1 MIQEGPQVG
10 AEADLFDQLPDAVVV
25 IDNTG
30 TVARGN
36 RAAARIMGRPAADFV
51 GSSALEL
58 VHPDDLS
65 LAALSLSSV
74 EGKEVGTPIE
84 LRVTTDDGWRLVE
97 LVGAPLADGHIAL
110 SMRDLT
116 DRRRWEVAGGEV
128 ARFRSMVHHATA
140 LSVLLDADGIVT
152 SVSGAITRQ
161 LGHDPELVCD
171 HPLVHI
177 VHPDDRI
184 LVRGAIVAAASTGPG
199 DAPTPVEARLAGP
212 RSSYVPFELTIVS
225 LLDDPT
231 VGGLVVSGHDIS
243 RLRAAQE
250 ALAELAHYDALTGLP
265 NRRAFDT
272 ALEEQ
277 WTLTS
282 RDGID
287 SYVVV
292 ADLDRFKE
300 LNDRHGHAT
309 GDEALRQ
316 VGNALRR
323 TVRATDFVARLGGDE
338 FGIILIRCGGEA
350 AAVGFAAE
358 LCERI
363 EQACRPLPSMVA
375 VSVGHASLRAATSAS
390 TALHEADLSM
400 YANKRR
406 DGGSTA
412 QARRRT
418 SRPGRAPVCSPDE

>member
-1 MIQEGPQVG
+1 MTQERPQAG
-10 AEADLFDQLPDAVVV
+10 AGADLFDQLPDAIVV
-25 IDNTG
+25 IDG
-30 TVARGN
+30 SGHVARGN
-36 RAAARIMGRPAADFV
+36 RAAERVTGRRVSDFV
-51 GSSALEL
+51 GSSALDL
-58 VHPDDLS
+58 VHPDDLP

-84 LRVTTDDGWRLVE
+84 LRVATDAGWRLVE
-97 LVGAPLADGHIAL
+97 VVGAPLDDGHIAL

-128 ARFRSMVHHATA
+128 ARFRSLVHHATA
-140 LSVLLDADGIVT
+140 LTMLLDADGVVT

-171 HPLVHI
+171 HPLVRI

-199 DAPTPVEARLAGP
+199 DAPTPVEARLAG
-212 RSSYVPFELTIVS
+212 RGSSHVPFELTIVS

-231 VGGLVVSGHDIS
+231 VRGLVVSGHDIS

-250 ALAELAHYDALTGLP
+250 ALAELAHFDALTGLP
-265 NRRAFDT
+265 NRRAFDV
-272 ALEEQ
+272 ALADQ

-292 ADLDRFKE
+292 ADLDGFKQ

-316 VGNALRR
+316 VGQALRR

-338 FGIILIRCGGEA
+338 FGILLIRCGGEA

-358 LCERI
+358 LRDRI
-363 EQACRPLPSMVA
+363 AQACRPLPSIVS
-375 VSVGHASLRAATSAS
+375 VSVGHASLRAAGSAEA
-390 TALHEADLSM
+390 ALHEADLQM
-400 YANKRR
+400 YARKRER
-406 DGGSTA
+406 
-412 QARRRT
+412 
-418 SRPGRAPVCSPDE
+418 

>member
-1 MIQEGPQVG
+1 MTQERPQAG
-10 AEADLFDQLPDAVVV
+10 ADVELFDQLPDAIVV
-25 IDNTG
+25 IDG
-30 TVARGN
+30 AGVVARGN
-36 RAAARIMGRPAADFV
+36 RAAERITGRPVSDFL
-51 GSSALEL
+51 GSSALDL
-58 VHPDDLS
+58 VHPDDLP

-84 LRVTTDDGWRLVE
+84 LRVATEDGWRLVE
-97 LVGAPLADGHIAL
+97 VVGSPLDDGHIAL

-128 ARFRSMVHHATA
+128 ARFRSLVHHATA
-140 LSVLLDADGIVT
+140 LTMLLDADGVVT

-171 HPLVHI
+171 HPLIRI

-199 DAPTPVEARLAGP
+199 DAPTPVEARLAG
-212 RSSYVPFELTIVS
+212 RGSSHVPFELTIVS

-231 VGGLVVSGHDIS
+231 VRGLVVSGHDIS

-250 ALAELAHYDALTGLP
+250 ALAELAHFDALTGLP
-265 NRRAFDT
+265 NRRAFDV
-272 ALEEQ
+272 ALHDQ
-277 WTLTS
+277 WTLTA

-292 ADLDRFKE
+292 ADLDGFKQ
-300 LNDRHGHAT
+300 LNDHHGHAT

-316 VGNALRR
+316 VGGALRR
-323 TVRATDFVARLGGDE
+323 TVRGTDVVARLGGDE
-338 FGIILIRCGGEA
+338 FGILLIRCGGEA

-358 LCERI
+358 LRERI
-363 EQACRPLPSMVA
+363 EQACRPLPSIVS
-375 VSVGHASLRAATSAS
+375 VSVGHASLRASESAEA
-390 TALHEADLSM
+390 ALHEADLQM
-400 YANKRR
+400 YAHKRER
-406 DGGSTA
+406 
-412 QARRRT
+412 
-418 SRPGRAPVCSPDE
+418 

>member
-1 MIQEGPQVG
+1 MTQRDVQLGAG
-10 AEADLFDQLPDAVVV
+10 AELFDQLPDAIVV
-25 IDNTG
+25 IDNAG

-36 RAAARIMGRPAADFV
+36 RAAARIMGRSVSDFI

-58 VHPDDLS
+58 VHPDDLA

-84 LRVTTDDGWRLVE
+84 LRVATDDGWRLVE
-97 LVGAPLADGHIAL
+97 VVGAPLEDGHIAL

-116 DRRRWEVAGGEV
+116 ERRRWEVAGGEV
-128 ARFRSMVHHATA
+128 ARFRSLVHHATA
-140 LSVLLDADGIVT
+140 LTMLLDPDGIVT

-161 LGHDPELVCD
+161 LGHDPEVVCD
-171 HPLVHI
+171 QPLVRI

-184 LVRGAIVAAASTGPG
+184 LLRAAIVAAAATAPG
-199 DAPTPVEARLAGP
+199 DPPTPVEARLAGP
-212 RSSYVPFELTIVS
+212 GTSYVPFELSIVS
-225 LLDDPT
+225 LLEDPT
-231 VGGLVVSGHDIS
+231 VRGLVVSGHDIS

-250 ALAELAHYDALTGLP
+250 ALAELAHFDALTGLP
-265 NRRAFDT
+265 NRRAFDV
-272 ALEEQ
+272 ALADQ

-292 ADLDRFKE
+292 ADLDGFKQ
-300 LNDRHGHAT
+300 LNDLHGHAT

-323 TVRATDFVARLGGDE
+323 TVRATDFVARIGGDE

-350 AAVGFAAE
+350 AAVGFAAA
-358 LCERI
+358 LRDRI
-363 EQACRPLPSMVA
+363 SQACRPLPSIVA
-375 VSVGHASLRAATSAS
+375 VSVGHASLRASESAAA
-390 TALHEADLSM
+390 ALHAADLSM
-400 YANKRR
+400 YAKKRR
-406 DGGSTA
+406 
-412 QARRRT
+412 R
-418 SRPGRAPVCSPDE
+418 

>member
-1 MIQEGPQVG
+1 VTQG
-10 AEADLFDQLPDAVVV
+10 EARPAVAADVFDQLPDAVVV
-25 IDNTG
+25 IDG
-30 TVARGN
+30 AATVVRGN
-36 RAAARIMGRPAADFV
+36 RAAARIVGRPAAEFI
-51 GSSALEL
+51 GSSALDL
-58 VHPDDLS
+58 VHPDDLA

-84 LRVTTDDGWRLVE
+84 LRISTDDGWRLVE
-97 LVGAPLADGHIAL
+97 LVGAPMDDGHIAL

-116 DRRRWEVAGGEV
+116 ERRRWEVAGGEV
-128 ARFRSMVHHATA
+128 ARFRSLVHHATA
-140 LSVLLDADGIVT
+140 LTMLLDADGVVT

-171 HPLVHI
+171 QPLVRI

-184 LVRGAIVAAASTGPG
+184 LVRGAIVAATSAVPG
-199 DAPTPVEARLAGP
+199 DAPTPVEARLAG
-212 RSSYVPFELTIVS
+212 RGSSYVPFELSIVS

-231 VGGLVVSGHDIS
+231 VRGLVVSGHDIS

-250 ALAELAHYDALTGLP
+250 ALAELAHFDALTGLP
-265 NRRAFDT
+265 NRRAFDV
-272 ALEEQ
+272 ALEHQ

-287 SYVVV
+287 SFVVV
-292 ADLDRFKE
+292 ADLDGFKQ
-300 LNDRHGHAT
+300 LNDTHGHAT

-350 AAVGFAAE
+350 AAFGFAAE
-358 LCERI
+358 VRDRI
-363 EQACRPLPSMVA
+363 AQACRPLPSIVA
-375 VSVGHASLRAATSAS
+375 VSVGHASLRASESAAA
-390 TALHEADLSM
+390 ALHAADLSM
-400 YANKRR
+400 YAAKRLR
-406 DGGSTA
+406 
-412 QARRRT
+412 
-418 SRPGRAPVCSPDE
+418 

>member
-1 MIQEGPQVG
+1 MTQERPQAG
-10 AEADLFDQLPDAVVV
+10 AGADLFDQLPDAIVV
-25 IDNTG
+25 IDG
-30 TVARGN
+30 SGHVARGN
-36 RAAARIMGRPAADFV
+36 RAAERVTGRRVSDFV
-51 GSSALEL
+51 GSSALDL
-58 VHPDDLS
+58 VHPDDLP
-65 LAALSLSSV
+65 LAAVSLSSV

-84 LRVTTDDGWRLVE
+84 LRVATDAGWRLVE
-97 LVGAPLADGHIAL
+97 VVGAPLDDGHIAL

-128 ARFRSMVHHATA
+128 ARFRSLVHHATA
-140 LSVLLDADGIVT
+140 LTMLLDADGVVT

-171 HPLVHI
+171 HPLVRI

-199 DAPTPVEARLAGP
+199 DAPTPVEARLAG
-212 RSSYVPFELTIVS
+212 RGSSHVPFELTIVS

-231 VGGLVVSGHDIS
+231 VRGLVVSGHDIS

-250 ALAELAHYDALTGLP
+250 ALAELAHFDALTGLP
-265 NRRAFDT
+265 NRRAFDV
-272 ALEEQ
+272 ALADQ

-292 ADLDRFKE
+292 ADLDGFKQ

-316 VGNALRR
+316 VGQALRR

-338 FGIILIRCGGEA
+338 FGILLIRCGGEA
-350 AAVGFAAE
+350 AAMGFAAE
-358 LCERI
+358 LRDRI
-363 EQACRPLPSMVA
+363 AQACRPLPSIVS
-375 VSVGHASLRAATSAS
+375 VSVGHASLRAAGSAEA
-390 TALHEADLSM
+390 ALHEADLQM
-400 YANKRR
+400 YARKRER
-406 DGGSTA
+406 
-412 QARRRT
+412 
-418 SRPGRAPVCSPDE
+418 